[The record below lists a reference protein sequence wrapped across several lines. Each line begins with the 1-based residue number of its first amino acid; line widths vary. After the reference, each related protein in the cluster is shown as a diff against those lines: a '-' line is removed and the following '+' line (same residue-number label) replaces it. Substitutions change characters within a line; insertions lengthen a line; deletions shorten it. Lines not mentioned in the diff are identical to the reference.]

1 MTDNKGTIAECDF
14 TNQVLLSHRY
24 IFFPPQSCPNTFL
37 RMLLGQFLCFLD
49 NLLDGT
55 HHVECLL
62 RQCIIL
68 SCSRKKDASVRLN

>member
-1 MTDNKGTIAECDF
+1 MPDSTSTIVECDF
-14 TNQVLLSHRY
+14 TNQVLLSSTA
-24 IFFPPQSCPNTFL
+24 IFLLNPTQILFFFPPL
-37 RMLLGQFLCFLD
+37 RMFFGQFLCLLD

-68 SCSRKKDASVRLN
+68 SCSR